1 MGTRERRERSDASDR
16 ELVELFRGALTI
28 SGLTEKQIALAA
40 VGGFGR
46 GELSPGSDLDILFI
60 HTGLDESTLSSF
72 VKAMLNP
79 LWSVGRQVDYSVRT
93 RAETKS
99 VARGDIKVIM
109 GLLDLRHVAGNP
121 YLTESLSAQSQ
132 KQWRKKFRS
141 YIPMLRASIR
151 ERTETFGELA
161 FLLEPD
167 LKEARG
173 GLRDINTIR

>member
-16 ELVELFRGALTI
+16 ELVELFRGALAI
-28 SGLTEKQIALAA
+28 SGVTEKQIALAA

-60 HTGLDESTLSSF
+60 HTGLPESTLSAF

-99 VARGDIKVIM
+99 VARGDIKVIKI
-109 GLLDLRHVAGNP
+109 G
-121 YLTESLSAQSQ
+121 
-132 KQWRKKFRS
+132 
-141 YIPMLRASIR
+141 RASCR
-151 ERTETFGELA
+151 ERV
-161 FLLEPD
+161 
-167 LKEARG
+167 
-173 GLRDINTIR
+173 